1 MYGNFRNYQLDYA
14 NRNAAQAAEQGL
26 MQAQHQAAARANQAS
41 REFRQSYGDP
51 RASQSNHDNMI
62 ASVTSPYAAAMGQHE
77 MNMRHAMQNAMSNE
91 MTQVQDRMMDIPE
104 NQIASK
110 NQSDQM
116 AYDLGKRKIDAEY
129 GAMNNLS
136 NQLGSMQMPGV
147 GDINAQVP
155 NVNIF
160 DNSGKRIGGS
170 YFRKSLLS

>member
-1 MYGNFRNYQLDYA
+1 
-14 NRNAAQAAEQGL
+14 
-26 MQAQHQAAARANQAS
+26 
-41 REFRQSYGDP
+41 
-51 RASQSNHDNMI
+51 
-62 ASVTSPYAAAMGQHE
+62 
-77 MNMRHAMQNAMSNE
+77 
-91 MTQVQDRMMDIPE
+91 
-104 NQIASK
+104 
-110 NQSDQM
+110 M